1 MAKPKPRCFW
11 CGDDPLYV
19 AYHDEEW
26 GVPVHD
32 DRQLFEQLI
41 LEGAQAGLS
50 WITVLKKREHYRKA
64 FANFDVRKVVRFD
77 AKKVDTLMKNPG
89 VVRHRGKL
97 ESAALNAQAF
107 IVIQEEHGSFSKW
120 LWAHVDDKPIVRR
133 SRSHQPT
140 SPLAEK
146 ISKDLKKRGMKFI
159 GPTIIQAFLQA
170 VGVLDEHLPGCWK
183 AKAQRGN
190 EARRP
195 GGPKK
200 AGNQRGGN

>member
-1 MAKPKPRCFW
+1 MAKPKSRCFW

-32 DRQLFEQLI
+32 DRLLFEQLI

-50 WITVLKKREHYRKA
+50 WITVLKKRAHYRKA
-64 FANFDVRKVVRFD
+64 FANFDVRKVSRFD
-77 AKKVDTLMKNPG
+77 AKKVDALMDNPG

-97 ESAALNAQAF
+97 ESVALNARAF
-107 IVIQEEHGSFSKW
+107 LAIQEEHGSFAKW
-120 LWAHVDDKPIVRR
+120 LWAHVDEKPVVRR
-133 SRSHQPT
+133 SRSHQPY

-146 ISKDLKKRGMKFI
+146 ISKDLKKRGMKFV
-159 GPTIIQAFLQA
+159 GPTIIQAYLQA

-183 AKAQRGN
+183 A
-190 EARRP
+190 
-195 GGPKK
+195 
-200 AGNQRGGN
+200 

>member
-1 MAKPKPRCFW
+1 MAKAKPRCFW

-32 DRQLFEQLI
+32 DRLLFEQLI

-64 FANFDVRKVVRFD
+64 FANFDVRKVARFD
-77 AKKVDTLMKNPG
+77 AKKVDTLMDNPG

-97 ESAALNAQAF
+97 ESVALNARAF
-107 IVIQEEHGSFSKW
+107 LAIQEEHGSFAKW
-120 LWAHVDDKPIVRR
+120 LWAHVDGQPVVRR
-133 SRSHQPT
+133 SRSHQPS

-146 ISKDLKKRGMKFI
+146 ISKDLKKRGMKFV
-159 GPTIIQAFLQA
+159 GPTIIQAYLQA
-170 VGVLDEHLPGCWK
+170 VGVLDEHLPGCWT
-183 AKAQRGN
+183 A
-190 EARRP
+190 
-195 GGPKK
+195 
-200 AGNQRGGN
+200 

>member
-19 AYHDEEW
+19 AYHDDEW
-26 GVPVHD
+26 GVPVRN

-64 FANFDVRKVVRFD
+64 FANFDVRKVARFD
-77 AKKVDTLMKNPG
+77 AKKVDALMKNPG
-89 VVRHRGKL
+89 VIRHRGKL
-97 ESAALNAQAF
+97 ESVAINARAF
-107 IVIQEEHGSFSKW
+107 LEMQQEFGSFSKW
-120 LWAHVDDKPIVRR
+120 LWAHVDDKPLVRR
-133 SRSHQPT
+133 SRAHQPT

-146 ISKDLKKRGMKFI
+146 ISKELKRRGMKFV
-159 GPTIIQAFLQA
+159 GPTIIQATLQA

-183 AKAQRGN
+183 A
-190 EARRP
+190 
-195 GGPKK
+195 
-200 AGNQRGGN
+200 

>member
-32 DRQLFEQLI
+32 DRLLFEQLI
-41 LEGAQAGLS
+41 LEGAQAGLY

-64 FANFDVRKVVRFD
+64 FANFDVRKVARFD

-89 VVRHRGKL
+89 VVRHRRKL

-146 ISKDLKKRGMKFI
+146 ISKDLKKRGMKFV

>member
-19 AYHDEEW
+19 AYHDDEW
-26 GVPVHD
+26 GVPVRK

-64 FANFDVRKVVRFD
+64 FANFDVRKVARFD
-77 AKKVDTLMKNPG
+77 DKKVDALMKNPG
-89 VVRHRGKL
+89 VIRHRGKL
-97 ESAALNAQAF
+97 ESVAINARAF
-107 IVIQEEHGSFSKW
+107 LEMQQEFGSFSKW
-120 LWAHVDDKPIVRR
+120 LWAHVDDKPLVRR
-133 SRSHQPT
+133 SRTHQPT

-146 ISKDLKKRGMKFI
+146 ISKELKRRGMKFV
-159 GPTIIQAFLQA
+159 GPTIIQATLQA

-183 AKAQRGN
+183 A
-190 EARRP
+190 
-195 GGPKK
+195 
-200 AGNQRGGN
+200 